1 MNLFYEF
8 STGARARTWRGTL
21 RSRDGES
28 GATRSPAG
36 PRPARSP
43 RVAPWPGRGPPR
55 AHKRLAARTRVVM
68 ASTLLQRC
76 FIHTPLTPPPHDVSL
91 FMLYLSARARG
102 ASPRRGARFPVRR
115 SRAGPLFYPHPCLWS
130 TPRTDKPGPAF
141 VFDAVKTPN
150 QVNSI
155 HKQHDTR
162 KWETPL

>member
-1 MNLFYEF
+1 MNFRR
-8 STGARARTWRGTL
+8 ARARERGEGLSARETE
-21 RSRDGES
+21 R
-28 GATRSPAG
+28 AG
-36 PRPARSP
+36 RPARPRARDPRSP
-43 RVAPWPGRGPPR
+43 RRRRGRRAAAPPARTS
-55 AHKRLAARTRVVM
+55 ASARTRVVM

-102 ASPRRGARFPVRR
+102 ASPRFPVRR
-115 SRAGPLFYPHPCLWS
+115 SRAGPLFYPYPCLWS